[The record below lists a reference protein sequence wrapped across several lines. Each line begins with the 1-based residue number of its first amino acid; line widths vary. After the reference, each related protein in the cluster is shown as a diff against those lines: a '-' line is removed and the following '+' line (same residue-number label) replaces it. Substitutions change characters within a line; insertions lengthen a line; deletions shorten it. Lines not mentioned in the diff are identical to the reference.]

1 MRTSRQLQRI
11 VRFCAHLLPS
21 GERAVMSVWAEIGS
35 QVSGTAQSRLLVA
48 CCCVF
53 HAMPV
58 TDSMASRSRIPRD
71 AGCRFCQVAEGRASV
86 TGTKHVSSIS
96 RHKSPHPRYRM
107 PWREGHDSLLPA
119 IDDAPVET
127 DCGAGYE
134 HSRIVAHVHQNER
147 RAFGVLALG
156 YVRVTLQHDCSRID
170 PGRVAQMA

>member
-1 MRTSRQLQRI
+1 M
-11 VRFCAHLLPS
+11 LLCWARVLIARRSIPVAFDHCS
-21 GERAVMSVWAEIGS
+21 GGV
-35 QVSGTAQSRLLVA
+35 
-48 CCCVF
+48 
-53 HAMPV
+53 
-58 TDSMASRSRIPRD
+58 
-71 AGCRFCQVAEGRASV
+71 CQVAEGRASV

-119 IDDAPVET
+119 IDDAQVET
-127 DCGAGYE
+127 DCGVGYE

>member
-1 MRTSRQLQRI
+1 MHKTIRARELCAFVERLFAHRVLDNMR
-11 VRFCAHLLPS
+11 A
-21 GERAVMSVWAEIGS
+21 
-35 QVSGTAQSRLLVA
+35 AQSVIGLPRNLHQYPLTGVCA
-48 CCCVF
+48 LN
-53 HAMPV
+53 
-58 TDSMASRSRIPRD
+58 SRDRREW
-71 AGCRFCQVAEGRASV
+71 FCQVAEGRASV

-96 RHKSPHPRYRM
+96 THKSPHPRYQM

-134 HSRIVAHVHQNER
+134 HSRIVAHVHHNES

-170 PGRVAQMA
+170 PGSVAQMA

>member
-1 MRTSRQLQRI
+1 METSRKSRLAARDKKSMRQIARDLRLSRNT
-11 VRFCAHLLPS
+11 VRKVLRS
-21 GERAVMSVWAEIGS
+21 GETRFEYHREAVHRPQLAAYV
-35 QVSGTAQSRLLVA
+35 GTLEGGFV
-48 CCCVF
+48 
-53 HAMPV
+53 
-58 TDSMASRSRIPRD
+58 
-71 AGCRFCQVAEGRASV
+71 QVAEGRASV

-134 HSRIVAHVHQNER
+134 HSRIVAHVPQNES

-170 PGRVAQMA
+170 PGSAAQMA

>member
-1 MRTSRQLQRI
+1 MTSF
-11 VRFCAHLLPS
+11 RFLHAADIHLGSPLI
-21 GERAVMSVWAEIGS
+21 GLASVEGRVAE
-35 QVSGTAQSRLLVA
+35 
-48 CCCVF
+48 
-53 HAMPV
+53 
-58 TDSMASRSRIPRD
+58 
-71 AGCRFCQVAEGRASV
+71 RFCQVAEGRASV
-86 TGTKHVSSIS
+86 TGTKHLSSIS

-170 PGRVAQMA
+170 PGSVAQMA